1 MQGVKFI
8 TDRQQQHYVIT
19 ADIIHSRRRQN
30 AAARAEAGLAA
41 LNDRYRDQ
49 LTAPFTLYRGDE
61 IQGALCGSV
70 DIARVLRHLRYHCLG
85 LMLRVGVGRGAI
97 TGGLDKEYAWQMDGS
112 AFHYSREALEKIKKK
127 REPATRFAGEDEELW
142 STVNAFC
149 SLIDSIESRWSA
161 KQWQAVDA
169 YERRGTFEAAA
180 LELGISP
187 QNAAKR
193 CQAAGWKA
201 VAEAERFLK
210 AYISRHISKECL
222 G

>member
-8 TDRQQQHYVIT
+8 TGQLQQHYVIT
-19 ADIIHSRRRQN
+19 ADIIQSRRRRD
-30 AAARAEAGLAA
+30 AAAQAEAGLAA
-41 LNDRYRDQ
+41 LNARYRDQ

-70 DIARVLRHLRYHCLG
+70 DIARALRHLRFFCLG

-112 AFHYSREALEKIKKK
+112 AFHYSREALEKIKRR
-127 REPATRFAGEDEELW
+127 REPATRFAGKNEALW
-142 STVNAFC
+142 STVNAFYG
-149 SLIDSIESRWSA
+149 LIDSIESRWSE

-169 YERRGTFEAAA
+169 YERGGTFEIAARE
-180 LELGISP
+180 LEISP
-187 QNAAKR
+187 QSVAKR
-193 CQAAGWKA
+193 CRAAGWKA

-210 AYISRHISKECL
+210 AYIEECS